1 MSVLPLCYLDTG
13 MLLKNVGFAIEIKY
27 SADAQWVTS
36 YIFFDIPETI
46 FHKNLKHKFNISD
59 VSNLIRLAI

>member
-1 MSVLPLCYLDTG
+1 